1 MQKAIHYFFIFCILL
16 GMVTL
21 VSACRTNTKTIA
33 QHSVQSSQKLKNA
46 VSSSQKQANLEKNT
60 PTTPAIP
67 TILNDLKKKAGQTLV
82 YSPFGDSVSV
92 GLFADSKQSRFTT
105 LFAHQLTR
113 ATGKQVTE
121 QGVAVVGKTAANLG
135 VPQVQTIV
143 NQHPDI
149 VTIEFGTNDAVGG
162 KAPATLAAFK
172 SQLTQIVTTLQ
183 QQTQA
188 ELILMTTWTPA
199 SGMYD
204 VNDAAYDA
212 EIKAVGQETKTPVLD
227 LTPIWQNHPEVVG
240 PPGQNIPDFATW
252 GGRDQ
257 YHPNQVG
264 HDRIAAALMN
274 LIQQG
279 EK

>member
-1 MQKAIHYFFIFCILL
+1 MRRFNRFLVILSLLLVTVGTLAACQKP
-16 GMVTL
+16 
-21 VSACRTNTKTIA
+21 VSKSGQSVASTTKTRKKP
-33 QHSVQSSQKLKNA
+33 SKKSSTSKKETATKPVAPTLLDQ
-46 VSSSQKQANLEKNT
+46 LEK
-60 PTTPAIP
+60 
-67 TILNDLKKKAGQTLV
+67 KSGQTLV

-105 LFAHQLTR
+105 LFAHQLAR

-227 LTPIWQNHPEVVG
+227 LAPIWQNHPEVVG

-252 GGRDQ
+252 GSRDQ